1 MQQYVAVVLFS
12 DGVLAEIKSS
22 CYLASIQYLICSI
35 DNAADEFVVF
45 LKQMNAMCD
54 PFKIR
59 SRFLLLLL
67 LAGLSGFCQTAR
79 IDSIKNILNNARLGN
94 GQRLTTLF
102 SMCGQ
107 YNSLHP
113 DSLWRYIQAAKQLAT
128 SNNSFAD
135 IATAVH
141 YETIYFGKKGKT
153 DSALQIIEKNLSDK
167 KILALPAIANK
178 FRLSKTGLLIRQN
191 KMKEALE
198 NALEIL
204 HEAEKNN
211 VPEEQLKA
219 QIQIGWIYME
229 LNQYNDALKWFFE
242 GLELNKRE
250 RKLPEPS
257 VVNSNIAAVYNSIG
271 KNDSAAIYINRSI
284 EQAINE
290 QDLSFLCN
298 AYYISSGICVESG
311 RIAEAEELLKKGL
324 EIRKKIDDAF
334 YIVADLA
341 ELGRFYINAN
351 QHEKGIATIQE
362 GIAIATA
369 NHFNTKLLFLYP
381 MLAES
386 YKATNDLANYSN
398 TLNKIIQ
405 LKDTLYSQN
414 SAEAVSELQTKYE
427 LQKKENTII
436 QQRFDLV
443 QKTYWM
449 YGIVALLLFGAIL
462 WYINYTNN
470 KRKQEQKMA
479 IALMEEKRISEKAIL
494 VAQEQER
501 KRIAADLHDNLGAYA
516 AAISSNI
523 DYLTAISKNEQESK
537 MYDELK
543 KNSQAIVSQLNDT
556 IWVLTKEVLAL
567 TAISDRLKVFIQ
579 RLYNSYPNVQIDVE
593 EKIETDHLLAPMQ
606 ALHLFKILQE
616 AIINA
621 LKHSG
626 CSRIVISIES
636 DLDWKITIND
646 NGNGFTDDPSKPTA
660 GGGNG
665 LHNMKNR
672 SRDAGWNI
680 NWQAI
685 NGGGTRVQIA
695 TAN

>member
-1 MQQYVAVVLFS
+1 MCDTFK
-12 DGVLAEIKSS
+12 IKSR
-22 CYLASIQYLICSI
+22 LL
-35 DNAADEFVVF
+35 V
-45 LKQMNAMCD
+45 
-54 PFKIR
+54 
-59 SRFLLLLL
+59 LLLLMSFS
-67 LAGLSGFCQTAR
+67 GLCQTAR
-79 IDSIKNILNNARLGN
+79 IDSIKNILNNAGLGN
-94 GQRLTTLF
+94 VQRLTTLF
-102 SMCGQ
+102 AMCGQ

-113 DSLWRYIQAAKQLAT
+113 DSLWLYIQAAKQLAT
-128 SNNSFAD
+128 NNNSFAD

-141 YETIYFGKKGKT
+141 YETIYYGKKGKT

-167 KILALPAIANK
+167 RILELHTIANK

-211 VPEEQLKA
+211 VPEEKLKA

-271 KNDSAAIYINRSI
+271 KNDSAAVYINRAI

-311 RIAEAEELLKKGL
+311 RINEAEKLLKKGL
-324 EIRKKIDDAF
+324 EIRKKIGDAF

-386 YKATNDLANYSN
+386 YKATNDLVNYSS

-449 YGIVALLLFGAIL
+449 YGIIALLLFGAIL
-462 WYINYTNN
+462 WYINYKNN
-470 KRKQEQKMA
+470 QRKQEQKMA

-523 DYLTAISKNEQESK
+523 DYLSAISKNEQESK

-579 RLYNSYPNVQIDVE
+579 RLYNSYPNVQIDVA

-606 ALHLFKILQE
+606 ALHLFKMLQE

-646 NGNGFTDDPSKPTA
+646 NGSGFKSDQPNLTA

-680 NWQAI
+680 SWQAI
-685 NGGGTRVQIA
+685 NGGGTSVKIA